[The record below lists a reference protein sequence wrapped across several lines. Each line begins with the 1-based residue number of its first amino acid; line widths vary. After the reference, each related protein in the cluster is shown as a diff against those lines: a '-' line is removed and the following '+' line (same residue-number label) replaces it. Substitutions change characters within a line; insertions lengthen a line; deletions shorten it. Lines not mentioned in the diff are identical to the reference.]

1 MMPLNASCSGKSTLI
16 WALLID
22 CTNIS
27 SCLQLLA
34 GCKPLDG
41 DSLPEHWSATSWISH
56 GHGSAG
62 RHLYTIQSCRACS
75 QPFTRFLLHAILQ
88 LCSYAAM
95 HTHVNVLQAMIV
107 ASVWWWKDLN
117 QEVAETRGA
126 LKGTFVVWRWVVTA
140 LGVAGTLTQ
149 AVQTQASCTLASSPS
164 EILSNPRCAAWLEPP
179 YGYKEILHS
188 NLPVG
193 KLQLVGFF
201 IAAVWT
207 AYLLFYIVN
216 TIPKTGRRA
225 RRNLSMSYKVLHR
238 LGFYTS

>member
-1 MMPLNASCSGKSTLI
+1 MPSNASCSGESTPS
-16 WALLID
+16 APLLIKL
-22 CTNIS
+22 TINT
-27 SCLQLLA
+27 SCMQLLA
-34 GCKPLDG
+34 GCKPLNG
-41 DSLPEHWSATSWISH
+41 DCLPEHWSSTSWVSH
-56 GHGSAG
+56 GPGSAG
-62 RHLYTIQSCRACS
+62 RHLYTDKSLHACS
-75 QPFTRFLLHAILQ
+75 QPATLPLH
-88 LCSYAAM
+88 LCSYA
-95 HTHVNVLQAMIV
+95 HNITNVLQAMIV

-164 EILSNPRCAAWLEPP
+164 EILSKPVCAAWLEPP

-188 NLPVG
+188 NLPVD

-201 IAAVWT
+201 IAAVWA

-216 TIPKTGRRA
+216 TIPKTGRQA

>member
-1 MMPLNASCSGKSTLI
+1 
-16 WALLID
+16 
-22 CTNIS
+22 
-27 SCLQLLA
+27 
-34 GCKPLDG
+34 
-41 DSLPEHWSATSWISH
+41 
-56 GHGSAG
+56 
-62 RHLYTIQSCRACS
+62 
-75 QPFTRFLLHAILQ
+75 
-88 LCSYAAM
+88 
-95 HTHVNVLQAMIV
+95 MIV

-126 LKGTFVVWRWVVTA
+126 LKGAFVVWRWVVTA

-164 EILSNPRCAAWLEPP
+164 EILSKPRCAAWLEPP

-188 NLPVG
+188 SLPAD

-216 TIPKTGRRA
+216 TIPKTGRQA